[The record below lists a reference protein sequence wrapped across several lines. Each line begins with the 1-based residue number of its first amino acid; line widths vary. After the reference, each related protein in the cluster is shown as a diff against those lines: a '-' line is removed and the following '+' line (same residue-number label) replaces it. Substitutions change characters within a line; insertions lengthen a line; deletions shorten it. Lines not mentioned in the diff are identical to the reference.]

1 MLPPVPPTHLP
12 DLALGDAGE
21 ICSSD
26 ELVSAWTC
34 VVRGYTHVTQ
44 VLTAQVERETGL
56 AAASFLALVWLL
68 RGGGRAVPLTTLAR
82 HLAFSSGGFTKVA
95 DRLEQAGFITR
106 EPSSCD
112 RRVTNAA
119 LTPAGRAR
127 AERALAVYSAG
138 LRELV
143 LHRLGIDE
151 LRALAGHM
159 SRLCRDA
166 LPPE

>member
-1 MLPPVPPTHLP
+1 MLLPVPPTPLP
-12 DLALGDAGE
+12 ELGLGGEGE
-21 ICSSD
+21 ICTSD
-26 ELVSAWTC
+26 ELVTAWTC
-34 VVRGYTHVTQ
+34 VARGYTHVTQ
-44 VLTAQVERETGL
+44 ILTAQVERETGL
-56 AAASFLALVWLL
+56 AAASFLALAWLL

-106 EPSSCD
+106 QPSPCD

-119 LTPAGRAR
+119 LTSAGRAQ

-143 LHRLGIDE
+143 LRRLGADE
-151 LRALAGHM
+151 LRALAGRM
-159 SRLCRDA
+159 SQLCRDA
-166 LPPE
+166 LPPD

>member
-1 MLPPVPPTHLP
+1 MQPPVPPTPLP
-12 DLALGDAGE
+12 DQALGDPGE
-21 ICSSD
+21 TCSSD

-34 VVRGYTHVTQ
+34 VARGYTHVTQ
-44 VLTAQVERETGL
+44 ILTAQVERETGL

-106 EPSSCD
+106 EPSSSD
-112 RRVTNAA
+112 RRVTKAA
-119 LTPAGRAR
+119 LTPAGRAQ

-151 LRALAGHM
+151 LRALADHM

-166 LPPE
+166 MPPD